1 MVKNAATRSNWI
13 PMALASMDFRLP
25 DPSSTEAL
33 GYSLARAL
41 PAANSGAI
49 VYLQGELGSG
59 KTTCARSLLRAL
71 GVTTPVRSPTYTLVD
86 NYSVAGLECVHVDLY
101 RLRSSAEVDELGLRD
116 LIGRGCL
123 MLIEWPERGG
133 AALPPADLKTAL
145 NYSDSGRT
153 ATVLA
158 RTSLGESWLRNLGHD
173 TSLSPYVSNLT

>member
-1 MVKNAATRSNWI
+1 MRSNWI
-13 PMALASMDFRLP
+13 PMAPASMDFRLP

-33 GYSLARAL
+33 GHALALAL
-41 PAANSGAI
+41 PAPNPGAI

-71 GVTTPVRSPTYTLVD
+71 GVTAPIRSPTYTLVD
-86 NYSVAGLECVHVDLY
+86 HYSLPALECVHVDLY

-116 LIGRGCL
+116 LIGQGCF

-133 AALPPADLKTAL
+133 AAVPAADLKTAL
-145 NYSDSGRT
+145 NYSDAGRT

-158 RTSLGESWLRNLGHD
+158 TTRLGESWLHNLGRD